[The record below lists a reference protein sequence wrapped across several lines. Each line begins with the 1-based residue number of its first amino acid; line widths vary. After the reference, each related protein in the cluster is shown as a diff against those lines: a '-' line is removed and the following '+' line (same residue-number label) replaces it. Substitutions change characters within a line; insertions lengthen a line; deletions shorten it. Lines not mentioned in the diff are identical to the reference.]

1 MTMAATDYGWPEAS
15 SRRLIGKRIPRL
27 DGPAKVTGAA
37 RYTYDVHRPGMLYA
51 KVLRCPHA
59 HARLVK
65 LDLSQV
71 ETMPGVKAVEIVQ
84 GEGSEIQWAL
94 DEVAAIAATSEEL
107 AADAVRAAAA
117 IARWEVLPHFV
128 DDYHLE
134 QAPATKAGAS
144 ESVGDAEGEMA
155 RSAVRLRRRYGLPR
169 VAHNCLEAH
178 GHICEWKDADHLA
191 TWSSSQ
197 AVSAA
202 ATQFGEGL
210 GIPASNVEVHTEYMG
225 GGFGSKFNIDSW
237 GLVCA
242 RLAKKAGAPVRLMLD
257 RDAELAVAGDRP
269 STWADVEA
277 GAAADGTLNAWISNS
292 WGSGGLGGA
301 GNPPIPYIFEV
312 PNRRHRHTAVP
323 TNTAAARAW
332 RAPNHPQACL
342 VTMSALDDLADKL
355 GANPLDFFK
364 KNLHLTGP
372 RQRFFAEE
380 LEVADRLMGWSQR
393 WRKRGAAPA
402 SPASLAAAGPV
413 RRGLGM
419 SMHVWGGRGHA
430 SNCDVTIYPDGT
442 VEAKIS
448 TQDIGTGTRTVVA
461 IVLAETLGLP
471 LTAVEVRIGDSQ
483 YPTSGASGGS
493 TTVGGVTAATRR
505 GAVDALGLVFAK
517 VAPELG
523 VAPDRL
529 EAVDGQVRVK
539 GEPGRSLPWKRAAA
553 ALGVSPVT
561 ARGTNPG
568 PGDLINSGSAGVQ
581 MAEVSVDMET
591 GIVRMEK
598 MVAVQECGLIVDLQ
612 TAESQVYGGM
622 IMGIS
627 YALSEE
633 KVLDPITGRLLSV
646 DFDTYK
652 LAGIG
657 DTGELVVHMMTGPEY
672 DRRGVIGLG
681 EPPVV
686 SPGAA
691 IANAVANA
699 TGVRVPFLPLTPQRV
714 LDAISAID
722 ASSASGA
729 AGALDAIAAP
739 ERRA

>member
-1 MTMAATDYGWPEAS
+1 MAPDYSWPQQS

-71 ETMPGVKAVEIVQ
+71 EKMPGVKAVVVIQ

-117 IARWEVLPHFV
+117 TVRWEVLPHFV
-128 DDYHLE
+128 DDYHVE
-134 QAPATKAGAS
+134 QAPATKAGES
-144 ESVGDAEGEMA
+144 QSVGDAEGGMA
-155 RSAVRLRRRYGLPR
+155 RSAVKLKRRYGLPR

-178 GHICEWKDADHLA
+178 GHVCAWKDGDHLE

-242 RLAKKAGAPVRLMLD
+242 RLAKQAGAPVRLMLD

-269 STWADVEA
+269 SAWADVEV
-277 GAAADGTLNAWISNS
+277 GAAADGALEAWVSNS

-301 GNPPIPYIFEV
+301 GSPPIPYIFEV

-342 VTMSALDDLADKL
+342 ITMSALDDLADRL
-355 GANPLDFFK
+355 GMDPLAFFK

-380 LEVADRLMGWSQR
+380 LEVADRLMGWSRR
-393 WRKRGAAPA
+393 WRKRGDARAG
-402 SPASLAAAGPV
+402 AAAALGSPV
-413 RRGLGM
+413 RRGLGL
-419 SMHVWGGRGHA
+419 SIHVWGGRGHA
-430 SNCDVTIYPDGT
+430 SNCDVTIYPDGAA
-442 VEAKIS
+442 EAKIS

-471 LTAVEVRIGDSQ
+471 LPAVQVRIGDSQ

-493 TTVGGVTAATRR
+493 TTVGGVSSATRR
-505 GAVDALGLVFAK
+505 GAVDALDLLFAK
-517 VAPELG
+517 VAPQLG

-568 PGDLINSGSAGVQ
+568 PGDLINSGSAGAQ
-581 MAEVSVDMET
+581 MAEVSVDLET
-591 GIVRMEK
+591 GIVRVEK
-598 MVAVQECGLIVDLQ
+598 MVAVQECGLILDQQ
-612 TAESQVYGGM
+612 TAESQVYGGL

-633 KVLDPITGRLLSV
+633 KVIDPITGRLLSV

-657 DTGELVVHMMTGPEY
+657 DVGELQVQMMTGPEY

-714 LDAISAID
+714 LDAL
-722 ASSASGA
+722 A
-729 AGALDAIAAP
+729 ALGELDAP

>member
-1 MTMAATDYGWPEAS
+1 MAVDYSWPPAAG
-15 SRRLIGKRIPRL
+15 RRLLGKRIPRL

-37 RYTYDVHRPGMLYA
+37 RYTYDMHRPGMLYA

-59 HARLVK
+59 HARVAK
-65 LDLSQV
+65 LDLSHV
-71 ETMPGVKAVEIVQ
+71 ERMPGVKAILIIQ

-94 DEVAAIAATSEEL
+94 DEVAAVAATNEEL

-117 IARWEVLPHFV
+117 AVRYEVLPHFV
-128 DDYHLE
+128 DDYQLD
-134 QAPATKAGAS
+134 QAPDTKPGES
-144 ESVGDAEGEMA
+144 ESVGDAAAELA

-169 VAHNCLEAH
+169 VSHNCLEAH
-178 GHICEWKDADHLA
+178 GHICEWKDADHLV

-242 RLAKKAGAPVRLMLD
+242 KLAKQAGAPVRLMLD
-257 RDAELAVAGDRP
+257 RDAELTVAGDRP
-269 STWADVEA
+269 SAWADVEL
-277 GAAADGTLNAWISNS
+277 GALQDGTINAWVSSS

-301 GNPPIPYIFEV
+301 GSPPIPYIFEI

-323 TNTAAARAW
+323 THTAASRAW

-342 VTMSALDDLADKL
+342 ITMSALDDLADQL
-355 GANPLDFFK
+355 GMDPLKFFA
-364 KNLHLTGP
+364 KNLHLTGT
-372 RQRFFAEE
+372 RQRFFADE
-380 LEVADRLMGWSQR
+380 LAVADRLMDWSRR
-393 WRKRGAAPA
+393 WRKRGAPA
-402 SPASLAAAGPV
+402 AQAAAKGPV
-413 RRGLGM
+413 RTGLGL

-430 SNCDVTIYPDGT
+430 SNCDVTVYPDGA
-442 VEAKIS
+442 VEARIS

-471 LTAVEVRIGDSQ
+471 LAAVKVRIGDSQ
-483 YPTSGASGGS
+483 FPTSGASGGS
-493 TTVGGVTAATRR
+493 TTVGGVSSATRR
-505 GAVDALGLVFAK
+505 AAVDALALMFAK
-517 VAPELG
+517 VAAQLG
-523 VAPDRL
+523 VEADRL

-539 GEPGRSLPWKRAAA
+539 GEPSRSLPWKRACG

-568 PGDLINSGSAGVQ
+568 PGNLINSGSAGVQ
-581 MAEVSVDMET
+581 MAEVAVDVET
-591 GIVRMEK
+591 GIVRVEK
-598 MVAVQECGLIVDLQ
+598 MVAVQECGLIVDLK

-633 KVLDPITGRLLSV
+633 KVLDPITGRMLNV
-646 DFDTYK
+646 DFDSYQM
-652 LAGIG
+652 AGIG
-657 DTGELVVHMMTGPEY
+657 DVGDLVVQMMTGPEY
-672 DRRGVIGLG
+672 DRRGVVGLG

-699 TGVRVPFLPLTPQRV
+699 IGVRVPFLPLTPRRV
-714 LDAISAID
+714 LDALDSA
-722 ASSASGA
+722 AGGA
-729 AGALDAIAAP
+729 A
-739 ERRA
+739 RRS

>member
-1 MTMAATDYGWPEAS
+1 MVDYSWPEAA
-15 SRRLIGKRIPRL
+15 SRRLIGKRITRL
-27 DGPAKVTGAA
+27 DGPAKVTGVAK
-37 RYTYDVHRPGMLYA
+37 YTYDVHRPGMLYA

-59 HARLVK
+59 HARVVA

-71 ETMPGVKAVEIVQ
+71 ERMPGVKAVVVIQ

-94 DEVAAIAATSEEL
+94 DEVAAVAAASEEQ

-117 IARWEVLPHFV
+117 VRYEVLPHFV
-128 DDYHLE
+128 DDYQLDK
-134 QAPATKAGAS
+134 APSTKPGES
-144 ESVGDAEGEMA
+144 QSVGNAAGELA
-155 RSAVRLRRRYGLPR
+155 RSAVRLQRRYGLPR

-178 GHICEWKDADHLA
+178 GHICEWTDGDHLA

-242 RLAKKAGAPVRLMLD
+242 KLAKQAGAPVRLMLD
-257 RDAELAVAGDRP
+257 RDAELTVAGDRP
-269 STWADVEA
+269 SAWADVEL
-277 GAAADGTLNAWISNS
+277 GALADGTLNAWISSS

-301 GNPPIPYIFEV
+301 GSPPIPYIFEV
-312 PNRRHRHTAVP
+312 PNMRHRHTAVP
-323 TNTAAARAW
+323 THTAASRAW

-342 VTMSALDDLADKL
+342 ITMSALDDLADRL
-355 GANPLDFFK
+355 GMDPLQFFQ
-364 KNLHLTGP
+364 KNLHLTGT
-372 RQRFFAEE
+372 RQHFFAEE
-380 LEVADRLMGWSQR
+380 LAVADRLMDWSRR
-393 WRKRGAAPA
+393 WRKRGSAQE
-402 SPASLAAAGPV
+402 SRGPV
-413 RRGLGM
+413 RTGLGL

-430 SNCDVTIYPDGT
+430 SNCDVTVYPDGA
-442 VEAKIS
+442 VEARLS

-471 LTAVEVRIGDSQ
+471 LAAVNVRIGDSQ

-493 TTVGGVTAATRR
+493 TTVGGVSSATRR
-505 GAVDALGLVFAK
+505 AAVDALALVFAK
-517 VAPELG
+517 VAPQLG
-523 VAPDRL
+523 VAADGL

-539 GEPGRSLPWKRAAA
+539 GEPSRALPWKRAAG

-581 MAEVSVDMET
+581 MAEVSVDLET
-591 GIVRMEK
+591 GIVRMDK

-633 KVLDPITGRLLSV
+633 KVLDPITGRMLNV
-646 DFDTYK
+646 DFDSYK

-657 DTGELVVHMMTGPEY
+657 DVGELVVQMMTGPEY
-672 DRRGVIGLG
+672 DRRGVVGLG

-714 LDAISAID
+714 LDALAG
-722 ASSASGA
+722 ASPGPTTATSA
-729 AGALDAIAAP
+729 AGSA
-739 ERRA
+739 

>member
-1 MTMAATDYGWPEAS
+1 MVDYSWPDPA

-37 RYTYDVHRPGMLYA
+37 KYTYDVHRPGMLYA

-59 HARLVK
+59 HARVAK

-71 ETMPGVKAVEIVQ
+71 ERMPGVKAVLVIQ

-94 DEVAAIAATSEEL
+94 DEVAAIAAASEEQ

-117 IARWEVLPHFV
+117 GVRYEVLPHFV
-128 DDYHLE
+128 DDFQLDK
-134 QAPATKAGAS
+134 APATKPGES
-144 ESVGDAEGEMA
+144 ESVGDAASELA

-178 GHICEWKDADHLA
+178 GHVCEWKDGEHLV

-237 GLVCA
+237 GVVCA
-242 RLAKKAGAPVRLMLD
+242 KLAKQAGAPVRLMLD
-257 RDAELAVAGDRP
+257 RDAELTVAGDRP
-269 STWADVEA
+269 SAWADVEL
-277 GAAADGTLNAWISNS
+277 GALADGTLNAWTSHS

-301 GNPPIPYIFEV
+301 GSPPIPYIFEV
-312 PNRRHRHTAVP
+312 PNRHHRHTAVP

-342 VTMSALDDLADKL
+342 ITMSALDDLADQL
-355 GANPLDFFK
+355 GMDPLDFFQ
-364 KNLHLTGP
+364 KNLHLTGT

-380 LEVADRLMGWSQR
+380 LEVADRLMDWRRR
-393 WRKRGAAPA
+393 WRKRAAAPG
-402 SPASLAAAGPV
+402 SKPPQEPV
-413 RRGLGM
+413 RRGLGL

-430 SNCDVTIYPDGT
+430 SNCDVTVYPDGA
-442 VEAKIS
+442 VEARIS

-461 IVLAETLGLP
+461 IVLAETFGLP
-471 LTAVEVRIGDSQ
+471 LAAVKVRIGDSQ
-483 YPTSGASGGS
+483 FPTSGASGGS
-493 TTVGGVTAATRR
+493 TTVGGVTSAPRR
-505 GAVDALGLVFAK
+505 AAVDALALVFAK
-517 VAPELG
+517 VAAQLG
-523 VAPDRL
+523 VEADRL
-529 EAVDGQVRVK
+529 EAVDGQVRVQ
-539 GEPGRSLPWKRAAA
+539 GEPARSLPWKRAAG

-568 PGDLINSGSAGVQ
+568 PGNLINSGSAGVQ
-581 MAEVSVDMET
+581 MAEVSVDVET
-591 GIVRMEK
+591 GIVRVEK

-612 TAESQVYGGM
+612 TAESQVYGGL

-627 YALSEE
+627 YALAEE
-633 KVLDPITGRLLSV
+633 KVHDPVTGRMLNV

-657 DTGELVVHMMTGPEY
+657 DAGELVVRMMTGPEY
-672 DRRGVIGLG
+672 DRRGVVGLG

-699 TGVRVPFLPLTPQRV
+699 IGVRVPFLPLTPQRV
-714 LDAISAID
+714 L
-722 ASSASGA
+722 
-729 AGALDAIAAP
+729 GALDGAVDAGQGGGQG
-739 ERRA
+739 RS

>member
-1 MTMAATDYGWPEAS
+1 VVDYSWPEAA
-15 SRRLIGKRIPRL
+15 SRRLIGKRIARL

-37 RYTYDVHRPGMLYA
+37 KYTYDVHRPGMLYA

-59 HARLVK
+59 HARVVE
-65 LDLSQV
+65 LDLSHV
-71 ETMPGVKAVEIVQ
+71 EKMPGVKAVVVIQ

-94 DEVAAIAATSEEL
+94 DEVAAVAAASEEQ

-117 IARWEVLPHFV
+117 AVRYEVLPHFV
-128 DDYHLE
+128 DDYRLD
-134 QAPATKAGAS
+134 QAPATKPGES
-144 ESVGDAEGEMA
+144 QSVGDADGELA

-178 GHICEWKDADHLA
+178 GHICEWQDAEHLA

-242 RLAKKAGAPVRLMLD
+242 KLAKQAGAPVRLMLD
-257 RDAELAVAGDRP
+257 RDAELTVAGDRP
-269 STWADVEA
+269 SAWADVEL
-277 GAAADGTLNAWISNS
+277 GALADGTLNAWVSSS
-292 WGSGGLGGA
+292 WGSGGLGSA
-301 GNPPIPYIFEV
+301 GSPPIPYIFEV
-312 PNRRHRHTAVP
+312 PHRRHRHTAVP
-323 TNTAAARAW
+323 THTAASRAW

-342 VTMSALDDLADKL
+342 ITMSALDDLADRL
-355 GANPLDFFK
+355 GMDPLRFLQ
-364 KNLHLTGP
+364 KNLHLTGT
-372 RQRFFAEE
+372 RERFFAEE
-380 LEVADRLMGWSQR
+380 LEVADRLMDWSRR
-393 WRKRGAAPA
+393 WRKRGAAQA
-402 SPASLAAAGPV
+402 SRGPE
-413 RRGLGM
+413 RTGLGL

-430 SNCDVTIYPDGT
+430 SNCDVTVYPDGG
-442 VEAKIS
+442 VEARLS

-461 IVLAETLGLP
+461 IVLAETFGLP
-471 LTAVEVRIGDSQ
+471 LEAVQVRLGDSQ

-493 TTVGGVTAATRR
+493 TTVGGVSSATRR
-505 GAVDALGLVFAK
+505 GAVDALALVFAK
-517 VAPELG
+517 VAPQLG
-523 VAPDRL
+523 VAADRL

-539 GEPGRSLPWKRAAA
+539 GEPSRALSWKRAAG

-581 MAEVSVDMET
+581 MAEVSVDLET
-591 GIVRMEK
+591 GIVRVEK
-598 MVAVQECGLIVDLQ
+598 MVTVQECGLIVDLQ

-633 KVLDPITGRLLSV
+633 KVIDPVTGRMLNV

-657 DTGELVVHMMTGPEY
+657 DVGELVVHMMTGPEY
-672 DRRGVIGLG
+672 DRRGVVGLG
-681 EPPVV
+681 EPPVI

-714 LDAISAID
+714 LDALAAGPESAP
-722 ASSASGA
+722 AAAGAASASGA
-729 AGALDAIAAP
+729 AGA
-739 ERRA
+739 RGTT

>member
-1 MTMAATDYGWPEAS
+1 MADYSWPEPA

-27 DGPAKVTGAA
+27 DGPAKVTGTA

-59 HARLVK
+59 HARVVK
-65 LDLSQV
+65 LDLAHV
-71 ETMPGVKAVEIVQ
+71 ERMPGVKAVVVIHE
-84 GEGSEIQWAL
+84 EGSEIKWAL

-117 IARWEVLPHFV
+117 AVRYEVLPHFV
-128 DDYHLE
+128 DDYQLE
-134 QAPATKAGAS
+134 RAPGTRPGES
-144 ESVGDAEGEMA
+144 ESVGDAEGELA
-155 RSAVRLRRRYGLPR
+155 HSAVRLRRRYGLPR
-169 VAHNCLEAH
+169 VSHNCLEAH
-178 GHICEWKDADHLA
+178 GHVCEWQDGSHLT
-191 TWSSSQ
+191 TWSSMQ

-202 ATQFGEGL
+202 ATQFAEGM

-242 RLAKKAGAPVRLMLD
+242 KLAQQAGAPVRLMLD
-257 RDAELAVAGDRP
+257 RDAELTVAGDRP
-269 STWADVEA
+269 STWADVEV
-277 GAAADGTLNAWISNS
+277 GALADGTLNAWISNA

-301 GNPPIPYIFEV
+301 GSPPIPYVFEV
-312 PNRRHRHTAVP
+312 PNRRHRFTAVP
-323 TNTAAARAW
+323 TNTAASRAW

-342 VTMSALDDLADKL
+342 VTMSALDDLADQL
-355 GANPLDFFK
+355 GMNPLDFYR
-364 KNLHLTGP
+364 KNLRLTGP
-372 RQRFFAEE
+372 RQAFFAEE
-380 LEVADRLMGWSQR
+380 LEVADRLMSWSGR
-393 WRKRGAAPA
+393 WRKRGAAQEAP
-402 SPASLAAAGPV
+402 GPW
-413 RRGLGM
+413 RRGLGL
-419 SMHVWGGRGHA
+419 SLHVWGGRGHA

-442 VEAKIS
+442 AEAKLS
-448 TQDIGTGTRTVVA
+448 TQDLGTGTRTVVA

-471 LTAVEVRIGDSQ
+471 LTAVQVRIGDSR
-483 YPTSGASGGS
+483 YPTSGGSGGS
-493 TTVGGVTAATRR
+493 TTVGGVSASTRR
-505 GAVDALGLVFAK
+505 AAVDALGLMLAK
-517 VAPELG
+517 VAPRLE
-523 VAPDRL
+523 VAADRL

-539 GEPGRSLPWKRAAA
+539 GEPARALSWKQAAA

-568 PGDLINSGSAGVQ
+568 PGELINSGSAGVQ
-581 MAEVSVDMET
+581 MAEVAVDMDT
-591 GIVRMEK
+591 GIVRVEK
-598 MVAVQECGLIVDLQ
+598 MVTVQECGLILDLQ

-633 KVLDPITGRLLSV
+633 KVLDPITGRMLNV

-657 DTGELVVHMMTGPEY
+657 DVGELVVQMMTGPEY
-672 DRRGVIGLG
+672 DRRGVVGLG

-686 SPGAA
+686 SPGAC

-714 LDAISAID
+714 LDA
-722 ASSASGA
+722 
-729 AGALDAIAAP
+729 L

>member
-1 MTMAATDYGWPEAS
+1 MAPDYGWPEPS
-15 SRRLIGKRIPRL
+15 TRRLIGKRIPRL

-37 RYTYDVHRPGMLYA
+37 KYTYDVHRPGLLYA

-59 HARLVK
+59 HARLAK
-65 LDLSQV
+65 LDLSRV
-71 ETMPGVKAVEIVQ
+71 EKMPGVKAVEVIQ

-94 DEVAAIAATSEEL
+94 DEVVAVAAVTEEQAT
-107 AADAVRAAAA
+107 DAVRAAATA
-117 IARWEVLPHFV
+117 ARWEVLPHFV
-128 DDYHLE
+128 DDYQIEH
-134 QAPATKAGAS
+134 APATRPGES
-144 ESVGDAEGEMA
+144 QSVGDAAGAMA
-155 RSAVRLRRRYGLPR
+155 RSAVRLKRRYGLPR

-178 GHICEWKDADHLA
+178 GHVCEWKDGDHLVA
-191 TWSSSQ
+191 WSSSQ

-202 ATQFGEGL
+202 GTQFAEGL

-225 GGFGSKFNIDSW
+225 GGFGSKFNIDRW

-242 RLAKKAGAPVRLMLD
+242 KLAKKAGAPVRLMLD

-269 STWADVEA
+269 STWADVEV
-277 GAAADGTLNAWISNS
+277 GAAADGTLTAWISEA

-301 GNPPIPYIFEV
+301 GSPPIPYIFEV
-312 PNRRHRHTAVP
+312 PNLRHRHTAVP
-323 TNTAAARAW
+323 TNTAASRAW

-342 VTMSALDDLADKL
+342 VTMSALDDLADQL
-355 GANPLDFFK
+355 GMSPLDFFK
-364 KNLHLTGP
+364 KNLRITGP

-380 LEVADRLMGWSQR
+380 LEVADRLMGWSER
-393 WRKRGAAPA
+393 WRKRPAAPA
-402 SPASLAAAGPV
+402 SAAALASAGPV
-413 RRGLGM
+413 RRGLGL

-442 VEAKIS
+442 AEAKLS
-448 TQDIGTGTRTVVA
+448 SQDIGTGTRTVVA

-471 LTAVEVRIGDSQ
+471 LQAVKVRIGDSQ
-483 YPTSGASGGS
+483 FPTSGGSGGS
-493 TTVGGVTAATRR
+493 TTVGGVSSATRR
-505 GAVDALGLVFAK
+505 AAVDALGLVLAK
-517 VAPELG
+517 AAPALG
-523 VAPDRL
+523 VTPDRL

-581 MAEVSVDMET
+581 MAEVSVDVET
-591 GIVRMEK
+591 GIVRMVK
-598 MVAVQECGLIVDLQ
+598 MVTVQECGLIIDLQ

-633 KVLDPITGRLLSV
+633 KVIDPVTGRLLSV

-657 DTGELVVHMMTGPEY
+657 DVGELQVQMMTGPEY

-699 TGVRVPFLPLTPQRV
+699 IGVRVPFLPLTPQRV
-714 LDAISAID
+714 LDA
-722 ASSASGA
+722 
-729 AGALDAIAAP
+729 L

>member
-1 MTMAATDYGWPEAS
+1 MVDYSWPDPA

-37 RYTYDVHRPGMLYA
+37 KYTYDVHRPGMLYA

-59 HARLVK
+59 HARVVA
-65 LDLSQV
+65 LDLSRVQK
-71 ETMPGVKAVEIVQ
+71 MPGVKAVVVIQ

-94 DEVAAIAATSEEL
+94 DEVAAIAAVSEEQ

-117 IARWEVLPHFV
+117 TVRYQVLPHFV
-128 DDYHLE
+128 DDFDLDK
-134 QAPATKAGAS
+134 APATKAGES
-144 ESVGDAEGEMA
+144 ESVGDAAGELA
-155 RSAVRLRRRYGLPR
+155 RSAVKLRRRYGLPR

-178 GHICEWKDADHLA
+178 GHVCEWKDGEHLA

-202 ATQFGEGL
+202 ATQFAEGL
-210 GIPASNVEVHTEYMG
+210 GIPASNVEVHTDYMG

-237 GLVCA
+237 GVVCA
-242 RLAKKAGAPVRLMLD
+242 KLAKQAGAPVRLMLD
-257 RDAELAVAGDRP
+257 RDAELTVAGDRP
-269 STWADVEA
+269 SAWADVEL
-277 GAAADGTLNAWISNS
+277 GALADGTLNAWSSHS
-292 WGSGGLGGA
+292 WGSGGVGGA
-301 GNPPIPYIFEV
+301 GSPPIPYIFEI
-312 PNRRHRHTAVP
+312 PHRKHRHTAVP

-342 VTMSALDDLADKL
+342 ITMSALDDLADQL
-355 GANPLDFFK
+355 GMDPLDFFR
-364 KNLHLTGP
+364 KNLQLTGT

-380 LEVADRLMGWSQR
+380 LEVADGLMDWRRR
-393 WRKRGAAPA
+393 WRKRA
-402 SPASLAAAGPV
+402 AAAGAQQSAGPL
-413 RRGLGM
+413 RKGLGL

-430 SNCDVTIYPDGT
+430 SNCDVTVYPDGA
-442 VEAKIS
+442 VEARIS
-448 TQDIGTGTRTVVA
+448 SQDIGTGTRTVIA
-461 IVLAETLGLP
+461 IVLAETFGLP
-471 LTAVEVRIGDSQ
+471 LAAVKVRLGDSQ
-483 YPTSGASGGS
+483 FPTSGASGGS
-493 TTVGGVTAATRR
+493 TTVGGVSSATRR
-505 GAVDALGLVFAK
+505 AAVDARALVFAK
-517 VAPELG
+517 VAAQLG
-523 VAPDRL
+523 VPAERL
-529 EAVDGQVRVK
+529 EAVDGQVRVQ
-539 GEPGRSLPWKRAAA
+539 GEPGRSLPWKRAAG

-581 MAEVSVDMET
+581 MAEVSVDVET
-591 GIVRMEK
+591 GIVRVDK
-598 MVAVQECGLIVDLQ
+598 MVAVQECGLIMDLQ

-627 YALSEE
+627 YALAEE
-633 KVLDPITGRLLSV
+633 KIIDPVTGRMLNV

-657 DTGELVVHMMTGPEY
+657 DTGELAVRMMTGPEY
-672 DRRGVIGLG
+672 DRRGVVGLG

-699 TGVRVPFLPLTPQRV
+699 TGVRVPYLPLTPQRV
-714 LDAISAID
+714 LDALED
-722 ASSASGA
+722 AW
-729 AGALDAIAAP
+729 AGAP
-739 ERRA
+739 RRA

>member
-1 MTMAATDYGWPEAS
+1 MVDYSWPEVG
-15 SRRLIGKRIPRL
+15 SRRLIGKRITRL

-37 RYTYDVHRPGMLYA
+37 KYTYDVHRPGMLYA

-59 HARLVK
+59 HARVAA

-71 ETMPGVKAVEIVQ
+71 ERMPGVKAVVVIQ

-94 DEVAAIAATSEEL
+94 DEVAAVAAVSEEQ

-117 IARWEVLPHFV
+117 AVRYEVLPHFV
-128 DDYHLE
+128 DDYQLD
-134 QAPATKAGAS
+134 QAPSTKPGES
-144 ESVGDAEGEMA
+144 QSVGDVAGELA

-178 GHICEWKDADHLA
+178 GHICEWTDGDHLA

-237 GLVCA
+237 GVVCA
-242 RLAKKAGAPVRLMLD
+242 KLAKQAGAPVRLMLD
-257 RDAELAVAGDRP
+257 RDAELTVAGDRP
-269 STWADVEA
+269 SAWADVEL
-277 GAAADGTLNAWISNS
+277 GALADGTLNAWISSS

-301 GNPPIPYIFEV
+301 GSPPIPYIFEV
-312 PNRRHRHTAVP
+312 PNMWHRHTAVP
-323 TNTAAARAW
+323 THTAASRAW

-342 VTMSALDDLADKL
+342 ITMSALDDLADRL
-355 GANPLDFFK
+355 GMDPLRFFQ
-364 KNLHLTGP
+364 KNLHLTGT
-372 RQRFFAEE
+372 RQHFFAEE
-380 LEVADRLMGWSQR
+380 LAVADRLMDWSRR
-393 WRKRGAAPA
+393 WR
-402 SPASLAAAGPV
+402 
-413 RRGLGM
+413 RRGSAQGSRGPERTGLGL

-430 SNCDVTIYPDGT
+430 SNCDVTVYPDGA
-442 VEAKIS
+442 VEARLS

-471 LTAVEVRIGDSQ
+471 LAAVQVRIGDSQ

-493 TTVGGVTAATRR
+493 TTVGGVSSATRR
-505 GAVDALGLVFAK
+505 AAVDALALVFAK
-517 VAPELG
+517 VAPQLG
-523 VAPDRL
+523 VAADRL

-539 GEPGRSLPWKRAAA
+539 GEPSRALPWKRAAG

-581 MAEVSVDMET
+581 MAEVSVDLET
-591 GIVRMEK
+591 GIVRVDK
-598 MVAVQECGLIVDLQ
+598 MVAVQECGLIIDLQ

-633 KVLDPITGRLLSV
+633 KVLDPITGRMLNV
-646 DFDTYK
+646 DFDSYK
-652 LAGIG
+652 LPGIG
-657 DTGELVVHMMTGPEY
+657 DVGELVVQMMTGPEY
-672 DRRGVIGLG
+672 DRRGVVGLG

-714 LDAISAID
+714 LDALARASQGPTTAPSAP
-722 ASSASGA
+722 G
-729 AGALDAIAAP
+729 
-739 ERRA
+739 RT